1 MEYSISPNSERVKSM
16 MIKLLLFT
24 LLIYSSL
31 SVASITITMKG
42 KWSPT
47 CNGVVISEHK
57 QFTKAVEAVINQNVE
72 CDIIPPDRFEIRH
85 EVVEPKS
92 IKLTWDLPTE
102 YEDGRALTI
111 IDRFNLYQ
119 TFNDGGQMLI
129 EVQASS
135 TEYVLA
141 NVSRGVYTFKISTVS
156 EGLEGKPS
164 KAISVTVD

>member
-1 MEYSISPNSERVKSM
+1 MTVIR
-16 MIKLLLFT
+16 LLLLA

-47 CNGVVISEHK
+47 CNGVVISEHNRYD
-57 QFTKAVEAVINQNVE
+57 KALEVAINQDAE

-92 IKLTWDLPTE
+92 ITLTWDLPTE

-111 IDRFNLYQ
+111 IDRFNIYQ
-119 TFNDGGQMLI
+119 TVNDGSQMLI
-129 EVQASS
+129 KVQASR

-141 NVSRGVYTFKISTVS
+141 DVSPGVYTFKISTVS
-156 EGLEGKPS
+156 EGLEGKLS
-164 KAISVTVD
+164 KPTIITID